1 MSLRRKQH
9 SFIDFSKE
17 NKKTPICSN
26 CNEYFGLEEKLVPR
40 YITNDLGDNAK
51 DNDFMICPRCGK
63 IYSVKNELKFK
74 SQIEPFTNLNEDREV
89 RIFTPKSS
97 RRRKIGESF
106 NHKNNEEI
114 PKLAGKEDTD
124 LKALLRD
131 RAGTINYINTEN
143 EGDDDRYY

>member
-1 MSLRRKQH
+1 MED
-9 SFIDFSKE
+9 IDRVNQRQITQATNIDNNPLFDQ
-17 NKKTPICSN
+17 N
-26 CNEYFGLEEKLVPR
+26 LELATEGTR
-40 YITNDLGDNAK
+40 FITNDLGDNAK

-114 PKLAGKEDTD
+114 PKLVGKEDTD

-131 RAGTINYINTEN
+131 RAGTINYINAEN
-143 EGDDDRYY
+143 DEGDDDRYY